1 MSTRLTLTSSY
12 AKMCRVIGMKKRKKK
27 NSGDKMKKN
36 RWKALAIVEMI
47 LLIIVLILGLYG
59 HVIKNIP
66 AFKFIDR
73 VLSPVDGSTT
83 ILDRRK
89 NDKPYSLTKNSK
101 YYKSLVNEDS
111 INILVIGPD
120 ESGANYDTLMIA
132 SLDDQ
137 NNIVKLIN
145 LPRDIYIDYSND
157 VKNQLKK
164 IWPSYSSSKGIYK
177 INAAHTIGK
186 KLEYK
191 KEDGRFGSPEYDFT
205 ADLIEEIF
213 GIYIDDFILIKPS
226 SFEKVVDYFGGVEID
241 VPYLMKYKDPTQNLT
256 INIKKGVQKLNG
268 KQAEGFV
275 RYRQGT
281 DENGKHKS
289 IGDIERKKN
298 QVAFV
303 KAFMDQ
309 HLNLKNLGKIITIY
323 GDLDQYMTTSVDK
336 PEEAGE
342 YGKIA
347 EKLYS
352 NKFTQ
357 TSEEIECEDIKIDG
371 VYYLKIKNAE

>member
-1 MSTRLTLTSSY
+1 
-12 AKMCRVIGMKKRKKK
+12 
-27 NSGDKMKKN
+27 
-36 RWKALAIVEMI
+36 
-47 LLIIVLILGLYG
+47 
-59 HVIKNIP
+59 
-66 AFKFIDR
+66 
-73 VLSPVDGSTT
+73 
-83 ILDRRK
+83 
-89 NDKPYSLTKNSK
+89 
-101 YYKSLVNEDS
+101 
-111 INILVIGPD
+111 
-120 ESGANYDTLMIA
+120 MIA